1 MKRLICILIAIL
13 CVLSVSAQQFVIVK
27 NKKSKSRIVIPAAP
41 LDAEVKAANVL
52 QSHFKEI
59 SGAQLEIVSDD
70 EASQGNEILIGN
82 VNRPEMKAINSS
94 NLGKDGFTLKSL
106 DNKLMIAGGTNKGVL
121 YGAYSLLEKYLGCRK
136 YSSKVSY
143 TPKSK
148 SIILNGIND
157 TQIPTFDFRRIE
169 YRDANVGEF
178 ADWNR
183 VTNGREWGTWCH
195 TFEAL
200 LPTDEYGKSNPEY
213 FSFYNDRRH
222 PEKNASGAAVG
233 QLCLSNPEV
242 YNIVVKNLRK
252 RIEGNPA
259 AKYWSVSQ
267 NDNVNYCRC
276 PECAKLDAQYAA
288 KAAGGDVYATGNTR
302 YASTGMGSMMYFIN
316 KLAADFPDKVISTL
330 AYQYTRKPP
339 VDIMPAK
346 NMNVMLCSIESPRDV
361 PMEVGDVPFARD
373 LSGWGKLTHDILVW
387 DYVIQFRHLLA
398 PFPNLRTL
406 QPNIQFLHNNGV
418 TALFEQGNRQSG
430 GEFAELRAHLL
441 TKLMWDANLNVNEV
455 MDDFVDGYYGKGGK
469 YIKEY
474 IQLTH
479 NRMEKDKTR
488 LTIFGTPVH
497 AKESFLSDSLMTV
510 YNTLFDKAEKA
521 VKGSPDVLSRV
532 KSARLPVYYAT
543 LEIARSE
550 KTGPRGAFILEGG
563 AQKPNPQ
570 IVEILNKFTSHCIST
585 GVTRIAE
592 WNTVPQDYL
601 EAYTAFLEGKPAK
614 PVVRL
619 R

>member
-1 MKRLICILIAIL
+1 MKKVIIIIIGILFIHTVYGQEI
-13 CVLSVSAQQFVIVK
+13 VLVK
-27 NKKSKSRIVIPAAP
+27 NNRSKSRIIIPVNP
-41 LDAEVKAANVL
+41 QEAELKAATVL
-52 QSHFKEI
+52 QSHFKQI
-59 SGAQLEIVSDD
+59 SGADIQIVSDD
-70 EASQGNEILIGN
+70 QSSLGTEILVGK
-82 VNRPEMKAINSS
+82 VNRPEMKEIPTEA
-94 NLGKDGFTLKSL
+94 LGKDGFTIRNTG
-106 DNKLMIAGGTNKGVL
+106 DKLMIAGGSNKGVL
-121 YGAYSLLEKYLGCRK
+121 FGAYTLLEKYLGCRK
-136 YSSKVSY
+136 YSSKVAY
-143 TPKSK
+143 IPKSK
-148 SIILNGIND
+148 SIILKSVND

-169 YRDANVGEF
+169 YRDANIGEF

-200 LPTDEYGKSNPEY
+200 LPTDEYGKSHPEY
-213 FSFYNDRRH
+213 FSFYSEKRH
-222 PEKNASGAAVG
+222 TEKTASGAAVG
-233 QLCLSNPEV
+233 QLCLSNSEV
-242 YNIVVKNLRK
+242 YDIVLKNLK
-252 RIEGNPA
+252 TRIEKNPT

-276 PECAKLDAQYAA
+276 TECAKLDEQYTA
-288 KAAGGDVYATGNTR
+288 KTTGGDVYATGNTR

-316 KLAADFPDKVISTL
+316 KISAEFPNKLISTL

-339 VDIMPAK
+339 VDITPAK

-361 PMEVGDVPFARD
+361 PMEVGDVPFAKD
-373 LSGWGKLTHDILVW
+373 LGGWGKLTNDILVW

-406 QPNIQFLHNNGV
+406 KPNIQFLHDNGV

-430 GEFAELRAHLL
+430 GEFAELRAYLL
-441 TKLMWDANLNVNEV
+441 TKLMWNANLNADQE
-455 MDDFVDGYYGKGGK
+455 MDDFLKGYYGKGSK
-469 YIKEY
+469 FIKEY
-474 IQLTH
+474 IELTH
-479 NRMEKDKTR
+479 NRMETDKIR
-488 LTIFGTPVH
+488 LTIFGTPVQ
-497 AKESFLSDSLMTV
+497 AKESFLSDSLIKV
-510 YNTLFDKAEKA
+510 YNKLFDRAEKA
-521 VKGSPDVLSRV
+521 VAKSPEVLSRV

-550 KTGPRGAFILEGG
+550 KTGPRGAFISEDGI
-563 AQKPNPQ
+563 QKPNPT
-570 IVEILNKFTSHCIST
+570 IVETLNKFTSHCIST

-601 EAYTAFLEGKPAK
+601 DAYTAFLEGKPAK